1 MSITNII
8 NSKKDIILQH
18 NNDFS
23 TFTGIT
29 LNNSAWNP
37 PESKLNKPNICNTY
51 NNSLRDTSEDCLRDL
66 ITNCE
71 ITTKNQNNVIDYQ
84 NCTSLLNYA
93 KTYLT
98 KIIGQVK
105 LDYNSKI
112 TDVPGTDRFP
122 HIDMTR
128 DNFTARSI
136 LNETNFK

>member
-1 MSITNII
+1 MA
-8 NSKKDIILQH
+8 
-18 NNDFS
+18 NNRIS
-23 TFTGIT
+23 YAT
-29 LNNSAWNP
+29 
-37 PESKLNKPNICNTY
+37 
-51 NNSLRDTSEDCLRDL
+51 R
-66 ITNCE
+66 
-71 ITTKNQNNVIDYQ
+71 DYQ
-84 NCTSLLNYA
+84 SIRTELLNYA